1 VISRKPQRN
10 TRQRRVVLEEIRK
23 LRSHPTAV
31 ELYEIARVRVPKI
44 SLGTVYRN
52 LEFLAQNGL
61 IQKLEIGREEA
72 RFDGNPDRHYHVRC
86 VGCGQVDDVRDLA
99 ADPVSGKVR
108 SVHGYEILSF
118 RLEFTGVCPDCSK
131 RSRAEAGEGPFAG
144 KVPARPREAE

>member
-1 VISRKPQRN
+1 MLIAREKFVVISRKPQRN
-10 TRQRRVVLEEIRK
+10 TRQRKVVLEELRK
-23 LRSHPTAV
+23 LPFHPTAV
-31 ELYEIARVRVPKI
+31 ELYEIARSRMPKI

-86 VGCGQVDDVRDLA
+86 VGCGRVDDVCDLA

-118 RLEFTGVCPDCSK
+118 RLEFTGICPECSK
-131 RSRAEAGEGPFAG
+131 RSGGDATASR
-144 KVPARPREAE
+144 